1 MQVVERKSYDWPFE
15 RSVFAERV
23 RRLRADMEKR
33 DLGAL
38 IVTEPSDIY
47 RLTGYDT
54 QGYWNHQA
62 LVVLHVEPLRLVC
75 FIEEVGH
82 AEARAVI
89 PVSYRFGEDHVA
101 KIVQVLRANELTGAV
116 GVDASSRYLAVDT
129 YLRLRDELPDVPIV
143 NATDLLEMH
152 RLIKTP
158 EEISYLTEAL
168 RISNEVLRD
177 SIDNL
182 RIGVSDRV
190 IAAQMSFDA
199 IALGSDY
206 FTQSPYVRFGPSMVE
221 GHLTWQ
227 GRVLQP
233 GDAVELEIAAVIRRY
248 TAPIVRFA
256 VAGPMEGRYRD
267 GAEVALE
274 GMRRVRTAMRPGVRG
289 ADVWAEA
296 HAVAYRTGLDYL
308 PGGYSV
314 GVGYPPDWTESDL
327 VTATSKRELR
337 AGMVI
342 HMVSFCQLP
351 TERVGTGDVLLIT
364 DDGCVSLAAFPLG
377 PGPFEVA

>member
-1 MQVVERKSYDWPFE
+1 
-15 RSVFAERV
+15 
-23 RRLRADMEKR
+23 
-33 DLGAL
+33 
-38 IVTEPSDIY
+38 
-47 RLTGYDT
+47 
-54 QGYWNHQA
+54 
-62 LVVLHVEPLRLVC
+62 
-75 FIEEVGH
+75 
-82 AEARAVI
+82 
-89 PVSYRFGEDHVA
+89 
-101 KIVQVLRANELTGAV
+101 
-116 GVDASSRYLAVDT
+116 
-129 YLRLRDELPDVPIV
+129 
-143 NATDLLEMH
+143 
-152 RLIKTP
+152 
-158 EEISYLTEAL
+158 
-168 RISNEVLRD
+168 
-177 SIDNL
+177 
-182 RIGVSDRV
+182 
-190 IAAQMSFDA
+190 
-199 IALGSDY
+199 
-206 FTQSPYVRFGPSMVE
+206 
-221 GHLTWQ
+221 
-227 GRVLQP
+227 
-233 GDAVELEIAAVIRRY
+233 
-248 TAPIVRFA
+248 
-256 VAGPMEGRYRD
+256 MEGRYRD

>member
-1 MQVVERKSYDWPFE
+1 MRVVERMSYDWPFE
-15 RSVFAERV
+15 RSVFTDRV
-23 RRLRADMEKR
+23 RRLREDMAQHGF
-33 DLGAL
+33 GAL

-62 LVVLHVEPLRLVC
+62 LLVLHEDPLRLVC
-75 FIEEVGH
+75 FVEEVGH
-82 AEARAVI
+82 AEARAVV
-89 PVSYRFGEDHVA
+89 PVGYRFGEDPVV
-101 KIVQVLRANELTGAV
+101 KIVKLLRSGDVDGAI
-116 GVDASSRYLAVDT
+116 GIDAMSRYLAVDA
-129 YLRLRDELPDVPIV
+129 YLRLRDELPGVELV
-143 NATDLLEMH
+143 NASGLLEAQ
-152 RLIKTP
+152 RLIKSP
-158 EEISYLTEAL
+158 DEVAYLTEAL

-182 RIGVSDRV
+182 GIGVLDRA

-227 GRVLQP
+227 GRKLAP

-248 TAPIVRFA
+248 TAPVVRFA
-256 VAGPMEGRYRD
+256 VADRIQGRYREA
-267 GAEVALE
+267 AEVSLDGIQRA
-274 GMRRVRTAMRPGVRG
+274 RKAMRPGARG
-289 ADVWAEA
+289 SDVWGD
-296 HAVAYRTGLDYL
+296 AYAAADGTGLYYL

-327 VTATSKRELR
+327 ITATSRRELR

-342 HMVSFCQLP
+342 HMVSFCQL
-351 TERVGTGDVLLIT
+351 TTARVGTGDVILIT
-364 DDGCVSLAAFPLG
+364 DDGCTSLAPFPMG
-377 PGPFEVA
+377 PGPFEVS